1 MRTFS
6 FHMPQLRRPG
16 RDAASG
22 AEHHHESTAQRLRRF
37 EGAVDYVVI
46 AGVMILA
53 AAMVYGLLTASG
65 DAPWF

>member
-6 FHMPQLRRPG
+6 FHMPHLKRPG
-16 RDAASG
+16 RVAASG
-22 AEHHHESTAQRLRRF
+22 AGHRHEPTVQRLRRF

-46 AGVMILA
+46 AGVLILA
-53 AAMVYGLLTASG
+53 AAMVWGLLTASG